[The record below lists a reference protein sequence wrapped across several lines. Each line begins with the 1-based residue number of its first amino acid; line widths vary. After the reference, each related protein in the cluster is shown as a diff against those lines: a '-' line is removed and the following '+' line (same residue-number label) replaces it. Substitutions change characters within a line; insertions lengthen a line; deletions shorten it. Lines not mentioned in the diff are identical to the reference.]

1 MNLQVGKKKNFTRV
15 KVCEKKK
22 NGSQLHKAEAN
33 ARFLFFFFS
42 AHQEPMQ
49 TASNQIKQSVVYG
62 EIKNLGNI
70 CHFSYNQ

>member
-1 MNLQVGKKKNFTRV
+1 MVVNYTRL
-15 KVCEKKK
+15 KQMQ
-22 NGSQLHKAEAN
+22 G
-33 ARFLFFFFS
+33 FFFFFFS

>member
-22 NGSQLHKAEAN
+22 MVVNYTRLKQMQG
-33 ARFLFFFFS
+33 FFFFFS